1 MLKIR
6 DIQKKGKKQNTRVTK
21 LLKLSNVFFAV
32 FINMSLF
39 SVKRRN
45 REDSNVKGRLKTGET
60 CQEQCVH
67 SHKI

>member
-1 MLKIR
+1 MLKMR
-6 DIQKKGKKQNTRVTK
+6 DIQKKRTETKYKGK

-45 REDSNVKGRLKTGET
+45 HEDSNVKGRLKTGET

>member
-1 MLKIR
+1 MLKMR

-45 REDSNVKGRLKTGET
+45 HEDSNVKGRLKTGET
-60 CQEQCVH
+60 CQKQCVH